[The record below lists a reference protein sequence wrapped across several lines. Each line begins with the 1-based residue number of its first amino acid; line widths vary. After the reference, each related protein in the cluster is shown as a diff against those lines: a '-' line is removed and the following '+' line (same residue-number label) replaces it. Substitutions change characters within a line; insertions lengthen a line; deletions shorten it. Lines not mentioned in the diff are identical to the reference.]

1 MVQGQDGRSQDLR
14 TAPTVTELHG
24 KFNFGGRTAQN
35 DHKRHRHSKET
46 MEIFVS
52 HVNKLVQHLPV
63 RKLTEYLLEYA
74 QNQGS
79 MGQNEGLRER

>member
-1 MVQGQDGRSQDLR
+1 
-14 TAPTVTELHG
+14 
-24 KFNFGGRTAQN
+24 
-35 DHKRHRHSKET
+35 

-63 RKLTEYLLEYA
+63 RKLTGYLLEYA